1 MALVNTVIFQS
12 VGYQNSGKTTFLL
25 NLIQKLSE
33 QGIRTVTIKHH
44 GHGGKPEVAEEK
56 DSSRHLQAGAL
67 ASLVEGEGRI
77 VLQAEG
83 IHWSLEKQIQLM
95 KLFSP
100 DIIFIEGHKQKSY
113 PKLVFLRNE
122 ADLGLLMMVKN
133 IRAIIVWKEELIF
146 QVREMVDV
154 PIYYIDDVN
163 AIIQISQTL
172 QQFVQKNGKKD
183 NSVNFITE
191 DFS

>member
-1 MALVNTVIFQS
+1 MALVNPVVFQT

-25 NLIQKLSE
+25 NLIQILTE
-33 QGIRTVTIKHH
+33 QDIRTVTIKHH

-67 ASLVEGEGRI
+67 ASLVEGDGRI

-83 IHWSLEKQIQLM
+83 IHWCIEKQIQM
-95 KLFSP
+95 MQLFSP
-100 DIIFIEGHKQKSY
+100 DIIFIEGHKHEPY

-122 ADLGLLMMVKN
+122 TDLGLLMRVKN
-133 IRAIIVWKEELIF
+133 IRAIIVWKEELII
-146 QVREMVDV
+146 QVREMVDAPV
-154 PIYYIDDVN
+154 YYIEDVN
-163 AIIQISQTL
+163 AINQISQTL
-172 QQFVQKNGKKD
+172 YQFVRKNGEKD
-183 NSVNFITE
+183 NSVHFNTK